1 MSLKR
6 HFKKLSDENK
16 GFIFG
21 FVGIIIFSV
30 TPIATKI
37 ALGANN
43 NELSA
48 EFITFG
54 RSALAGVLS
63 LTYLFFSKKRIPK
76 IEYLLDFSIIALCIT
91 VVFPL
96 TLSLGLIYS
105 TSIHAGVILAFLPL
119 ATAILASFYFKQK
132 ASLGFWVC
140 AFIGCILIVIYILIH
155 GHEEN
160 KKLELSYS
168 DILFCIAVIVAA
180 IGYNFGAKLTKIM
193 VSADVISWALV
204 LALPV
209 HFTLAIYYF
218 PKTEINIISWL
229 GFLYVA
235 IFSQW
240 IGFFAWYKGLNIGGA
255 VRVSQIQLLMPFFT
269 FAFSIYLLGETLDFL
284 TIIFSIVI
292 ILLIYLSRKMVITKK

>member
-1 MSLKR
+1 MSLNR
-6 HFKKLSDENK
+6 YFKKLSNENK

-21 FVGIIIFSV
+21 FVGIIIFSI
-30 TPIATKI
+30 TPVATKI
-37 ALGANN
+37 ALGTNN
-43 NELSA
+43 NELSP

-54 RSALAGVLS
+54 RSALAGILS
-63 LTYLFFSKKRIPK
+63 LAYLFFSKKRIPK
-76 IEYLLDFSIIALCIT
+76 LKYLFNFSIIALCIT

-96 TLSLGLIYS
+96 SLSLGLIYS

-209 HFTLAIYYF
+209 HLTLTIYYF
-218 PKTEINIISWL
+218 PKTEINVISWFS
-229 GFLYVA
+229 FLYVA

-240 IGFFAWYKGLNIGGA
+240 IGFFAWYKGLDIGGA
-255 VRVSQIQLLMPFFT
+255 VRVSQVQLLMPFFT

-284 TIIFSIVI
+284 TIIFSIAI

>member
-1 MSLKR
+1 MSLNR
-6 HFKKLSDENK
+6 YFKKLSNENK

-21 FVGIIIFSV
+21 FVGIIIFSI
-30 TPIATKI
+30 TPVATKI

-43 NELSA
+43 NELSP

-54 RSALAGVLS
+54 RSALAGILS
-63 LTYLFFSKKRIPK
+63 LAYLFFSKKRVPK
-76 IEYLLDFSIIALCIT
+76 LKYLFNFSIIALCIT
-91 VVFPL
+91 VAFPL

-235 IFSQW
+235 MFSQW
-240 IGFFAWYKGLNIGGA
+240 IGFFAWYKGLDIGGA

-269 FAFSIYLLGETLDFL
+269 FVFSIYLLGETLDFL
-284 TIIFSIVI
+284 TIIFSIII

>member
-1 MSLKR
+1 MKNFFLG
-6 HFKKLSDENK
+6 LSNEAK

-21 FVGIIIFSV
+21 FIGIIIFSI
-30 TPIATKI
+30 TPVATKI
-37 ALGANN
+37 ALGNSN
-43 NELSA
+43 SQLSP

-54 RSALAGVLS
+54 RSALAGILS
-63 LTYLFFSKKRIPK
+63 LLYLLFFRKKIPKLKYLFN
-76 IEYLLDFSIIALCIT
+76 FSIIALCIT

-119 ATAILASFYFKQK
+119 ATAVFASFYFKHK
-132 ASLGFWVC
+132 ASLGFWLC

-155 GHEEN
+155 SHDEN

-204 LALPV
+204 LALPF
-209 HFTLAIYYF
+209 HFGLAIYYF
-218 PKTEINIISWL
+218 PKIEINIISWL
-229 GFLYVA
+229 AFLYVA

-240 IGFFAWYKGLNIGGA
+240 IGFFAWYKGLDLGGA

-284 TIIFSIVI
+284 TIIFSIAI
-292 ILLIYLSRKMVITKK
+292 ILLIYISRKMAITKK